1 MKEEQGLSI
10 TSVEDSATENSQ
22 TVEQRSRYSTLLDIL
37 NETSQKDKKEIMM
50 SDSNVLEEICKE
62 IGRALPR
69 TKILDTDI
77 KGSFYENDRNF

>member
-1 MKEEQGLSI
+1 M
-10 TSVEDSATENSQ
+10 
-22 TVEQRSRYSTLLDIL
+22 LDIL
-37 NETSQKDKKEIMM
+37 NETNQKDKKEIMM

-62 IGRALPR
+62 IGRALPK